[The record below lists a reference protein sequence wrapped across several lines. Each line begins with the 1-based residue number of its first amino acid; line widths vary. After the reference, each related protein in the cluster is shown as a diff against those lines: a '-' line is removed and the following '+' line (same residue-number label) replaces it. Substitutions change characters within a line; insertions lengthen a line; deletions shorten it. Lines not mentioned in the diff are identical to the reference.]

1 MDNWEKIGEKSLP
14 EKEDFYCQM
23 NMEAI
28 TNAGYLHTKRVCKDF
43 QTKKKLYVVER
54 LCNKI

>member
-1 MDNWEKIGEKSLP
+1 MDDWEKIGEKSLP

-28 TNAGYLHTKRVCKDF
+28 TNAGYLHKKRVCKDF
-43 QTKKKLYVVER
+43 QTKKNYLLLKS
-54 LCNKI
+54 C